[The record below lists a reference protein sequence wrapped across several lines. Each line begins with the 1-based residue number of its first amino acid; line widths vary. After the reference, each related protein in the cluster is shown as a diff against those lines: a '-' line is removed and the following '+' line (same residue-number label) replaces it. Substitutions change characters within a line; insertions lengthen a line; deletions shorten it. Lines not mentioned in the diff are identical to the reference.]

1 MSDKAPAEWDT
12 TDQIAGLEP
21 ARAQEMSMHE
31 GLAVFVI
38 NLNSSKSRLEKITRE
53 LHAKGVPF
61 ERIEAVDGRRLPDPA
76 KSVSPFSR
84 VFRRMPLLPP
94 TIGCWLSHKKV
105 WEKIIAEKIPLSLV
119 LEDDASP
126 RVSFEELASVDL
138 NRSGLDLLRVHVLRD
153 LFRVHALRPGETL
166 RRDRMIGTGIFI
178 AGRELFLQTVP
189 VFSATAYFLTLSGA
203 QKLASRKKMLAP
215 IDWFS
220 LWGGFDG
227 LRHGILL
234 PCMFDADDGGVS
246 TIQEPGGFPK
256 SWIGWLARQD
266 RRRVKLVKR
275 YFLSYLDRRHARGLA
290 GELASRGL
298 SARPNRS

>member
-1 MSDKAPAEWDT
+1 
-12 TDQIAGLEP
+12 
-21 ARAQEMSMHE
+21 MHE

-84 VFRRMPLLPP
+84 VFRPTPLLPT

-105 WEKIIAEKIPLSLV
+105 WEKIKAEKIPLSLV

-138 NRSGLDLLRVHVLRD
+138 NRSGLDLLRVHIV
-153 LFRVHALRPGETL
+153 RPDETL
-166 RRDRMIGTGIFI
+166 RRHRMIGTGIFI
-178 AGRELFLQTVP
+178 AGRELFLQTFP
-189 VFSATAYFLTLSGA
+189 AYCATAYFLTLSGA

-220 LWGGFDG
+220 LWSGFDG

-234 PCMFDADDGGVS
+234 PCMFDHDDGGVS
-246 TIQEPGGFPK
+246 SIGDHGGFPK
-256 SWIGWLARQD
+256 TGTGWLARQD

-275 YFLSYLDRRHARGLA
+275 YFLSYLDRRHARSL
-290 GELASRGL
+290 SR
-298 SARPNRS
+298 